1 MSAKT
6 YLVVAACLGLAAV
19 AGGCRAHAR
28 ATVGGEGGG
37 APPPPPRHVHEAP
50 PPAAPA
56 WNPAGW
62 ELLGE
67 TWVEGKTDVDTIH
80 IGKKEGR
87 FTNLMVVVENSD
99 LEMVDMTI
107 EFNNGQKVT
116 PDVRQYFRE
125 NTRTR
130 AIDLP
135 GEKRFIK
142 NVTFHYRNL
151 PGGGRARV
159 ALYGKLAADQGPAH
173 GGGGGGGA
181 PVVKANFDATG
192 WVLLGEQTVQGK
204 RDFDEIKVGKQE
216 GKFTKLMVVV
226 EDSDL
231 EMKDME
237 ITFGNGQKEKPAV
250 KHFFR
255 ESDRTRA
262 IDLPGNKR
270 FIKNIK
276 FWYSNL
282 PGGGRARVAV
292 YGKAG

>member
-6 YLVVAACLGLAAV
+6 VLTISICMGLAV
-19 AGGCRAHAR
+19 ASGCRASGR
-28 ATVGGEGGG
+28 ATVRSGGDG
-37 APPPPPRHVHEAP
+37 PPPPPPVDRPAP
-50 PPAAPA
+50 PPA
-56 WNPAGW
+56 WDPAGW

-67 TWVEGKTDVDTIH
+67 TWVEGKTDADRIH
-80 IGKKEGR
+80 VGKKEGR
-87 FTNLMVVVENSD
+87 FTSLMLVVENSD
-99 LEMVDMTI
+99 LEMLDMEI
-107 EFNNGQKVT
+107 EFNNGQKVS
-116 PDVRQYFRE
+116 PEVRQFFRE

-142 NVTFHYRNL
+142 NVTFHYANL

-159 ALYGKLAADQGPAH
+159 ALYGKLAADQGPVH
-173 GGGGGGGA
+173 GGGGGG
-181 PVVKANFDATG
+181 PVLKATFDPAG
-192 WVLLGEQTVQGK
+192 WELLGERIVQGK
-204 RDFDEIKVGKQE
+204 GDSDTIPVGKKE
-216 GKFTKLMVVV
+216 GKYTQLMVVV

-231 EMKDME
+231 EMHDME
-237 ITFGNGQKEKPAV
+237 ITFGNGKKQKPAV

-255 ESDRTRA
+255 EADRTRA
-262 IDLPGNKR
+262 IDLKGNTR

-292 YGKAG
+292 YGK

>member
-6 YLVVAACLGLAAV
+6 YLVVSACLGAAI
-19 AGGCRAHAR
+19 AASGCRASAR
-28 ATVGGEGGG
+28 GTVRTG
-37 APPPPPRHVHEAP
+37 PPPPRHVHQP
-50 PPAAPA
+50 PPPGPA
-56 WNPAGW
+56 FDPAGW

-67 TWVEGKTDVDTIH
+67 TMVDGKSDMDRIPV
-80 IGKKEGR
+80 GKKEGR
-87 FTNLMVVVENSD
+87 FTNLMLVVENSD
-99 LEMVDMTI
+99 LEMIDMEI
-107 EFNNGQKVT
+107 EFNNGQKVS
-116 PDVRQYFRE
+116 PDVRQFFRE
-125 NTRTR
+125 NSRTR

-159 ALYGKLAADQGPAH
+159 ALYGKLAADQGPVH
-173 GGGGGGGA
+173 GGGGGGPA
-181 PVVKANFDATG
+181 LKANFDPAG
-192 WVLLGEQTVQGK
+192 WVLLGEKTVEGK
-204 RDFDEIKVGKQE
+204 GDFDQIQVGKVE

-231 EMKDME
+231 EMHDME
-237 ITFGNGQKEKPAV
+237 ITFGNGKKQKPAV

-255 ESDRTRA
+255 ENDRTRA

-282 PGGGRARVAV
+282 PGGGKARVAV
-292 YGKAG
+292 YGKEA

>member
-6 YLVVAACLGLAAV
+6 FLVLSACLGLAVV
-19 AGGCRAHAR
+19 AGGCRAHAK
-28 ATVGGEGGG
+28 ATVSSG
-37 APPPPPRHVHEAP
+37 PPPARHVHEAP
-50 PPAAPA
+50 PPPPAA
-56 WNPAGW
+56 WDPAGW

-67 TWVEGKTDVDTIH
+67 TWVEGKSDADKIH
-80 IGKKEGR
+80 VGKKEGR
-87 FTNLMVVVENSD
+87 FTKLMVVVEKSD
-99 LEMVDMTI
+99 LEMMDMTI
-107 EFNNGQKVT
+107 EFGNGQKVS
-116 PDVRQYFRE
+116 PEVRQFFRE

-142 NVTFHYRNL
+142 NITFHYGNL

-159 ALYGKLAADQGPAH
+159 AVYGKLGEEGAAPPPP
-173 GGGGGGGA
+173 A
-181 PVVKANFDATG
+181 PVLKANFDTAG
-192 WVLLGEQTVQGK
+192 WVLLGERVVEGK
-204 RDFDEIKVGKQE
+204 GDFDNIAVGKVE

-231 EMKDME
+231 EMHDME
-237 ITFGNGQKEKPAV
+237 ITFGNGKKMKPAV

-255 ESDRTRA
+255 EADRTRA

-270 FIKNIK
+270 FIKNLK

-282 PGGGRARVAV
+282 PGGGKARVAV
-292 YGKAG
+292 YGKQG